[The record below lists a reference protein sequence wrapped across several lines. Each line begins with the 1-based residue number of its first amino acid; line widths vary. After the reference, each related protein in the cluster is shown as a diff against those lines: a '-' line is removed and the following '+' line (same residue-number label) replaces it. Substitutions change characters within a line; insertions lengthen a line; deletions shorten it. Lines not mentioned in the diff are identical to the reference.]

1 MGQNC
6 TRIKYLPPQEKEAQM
21 YDLAYVEPRL
31 GGYVYRTSRKC
42 GHPTCKCASSAY
54 KHFFY
59 RLEYRVREKGR
70 WKKKREYVAK
80 NKVKALRQRIRR
92 AKEKDKRRREQIAD
106 FMERATELVTSSD
119 FGNTAKLKYLLS
131 LSQQKLEPVTLKRQ
145 TQLLK
150 CMVSL
155 IVKLRF

>member
-1 MGQNC
+1 
-6 TRIKYLPPQEKEAQM
+6 M

-92 AKEKDKRRREQIAD
+92 AKEKDKRRREQIAH
-106 FMERATELVTSSD
+106 FMQKATEFINSD
-119 FGNTAKLKYLLS
+119 DHIDTTELKYLLS
-131 LSQQKLEPVTLKRQ
+131 LSQQTLEPATLRQ
-145 TQLLK
+145 RTQLLK
-150 CMVSL
+150 CLVGL
-155 IVKLRF
+155 TVKIGKIG

>member
-1 MGQNC
+1 
-6 TRIKYLPPQEKEAQM
+6 M

-80 NKVKALRQRIRR
+80 NKVKSLRQRIRR
-92 AKEKDKRRREQIAD
+92 AKEKDQRRREQIAH
-106 FMERATELVTSSD
+106 FMQQAAEIINDNEHID
-119 FGNTAKLKYLLS
+119 TAKLKHLIT
-131 LSQQKLEPVTLKRQ
+131 LSQQKLEPVPLRQ
-145 TQLLK
+145 RTQLLK

-155 IVKLRF
+155 IVSLSV

>member
-1 MGQNC
+1 
-6 TRIKYLPPQEKEAQM
+6 M

-92 AKEKDKRRREQIAD
+92 AKEKDKRRREQIAH
-106 FMERATELVTSSD
+106 FMQQAAEMVTGSD
-119 FGNTAKLKYLLS
+119 FGNTTQLKYLLA
-131 LSQQKLEPVTLKRQ
+131 LSQPKLEPVTLRQ
-145 TQLLK
+145 RTQLLK
-150 CMVSL
+150 CMVGLLVNLSS
-155 IVKLRF
+155 